1 MVSLIIG
8 NKGSGKTKKLISL
21 INEAVDKSNG
31 TVVCIEK
38 SPLLTYEVTHK
49 ARLIETERYGVEG
62 TDAFYG
68 MLCGIIAQDHDI
80 TEIFVDAIFK
90 IVGRDYEAFADLIKK
105 VSDISKLSDIDF
117 VFTVSE
123 DEEKLPARLFEYA
136 QKLNWLLRFAY
147 LFKVGGFFWKKLQ
160 IFKLYIDKLTLF

>member
-8 NKGSGKTKKLISL
+8 NKGSGKTKKLIAL
-21 INEAVDKSNG
+21 INEAVAKSDG

-38 SPLLTYEVTHK
+38 SPLLTYEVTHR

-62 TDAFYG
+62 GDAFYG

-80 TEIFVDAIFK
+80 TEVFVDATLK
-90 IVGRDYEAFADLIKK
+90 IIGKNNEALAVLLKK
-105 VSDISKLSDIDF
+105 VSKLSEVSGADF

-123 DEEKLPARLFEYA
+123 DEADVPAEIFEFA
-136 QKLNWLLRFAY
+136 QK
-147 LFKVGGFFWKKLQ
+147 
-160 IFKLYIDKLTLF
+160 I

>member
-49 ARLIETERYGVEG
+49 ARRIETERFAVEG
-62 TDAFYG
+62 CDAFYG
-68 MLCGIIAQDHDI
+68 MVCGIIAQDHDI
-80 TEIFVDAIFK
+80 TEIFVDATFK
-90 IVGRDYEAFADLIKK
+90 IIGRDYDAFATLIENLSK
-105 VSDISKLSDIDF
+105 VSAENEIDI

-123 DEEKLPARLFEYA
+123 DEDKLPARLFEYA
-136 QKLNWLLRFAY
+136 QRA
-147 LFKVGGFFWKKLQ
+147 
-160 IFKLYIDKLTLF
+160 

>member
-62 TDAFYG
+62 VDAFYG
-68 MLCGIIAQDHDI
+68 MICGIIAQDHDI
-80 TEIFVDAIFK
+80 TEIFVDATFK

-105 VSDISKLSDIDF
+105 VSDISKLSETDF
-117 VFTVSE
+117 VFTVQKMKTNFLQDSSNML
-123 DEEKLPARLFEYA
+123 K
-136 QKLNWLLRFAY
+136 KLNYSLLNFACLY
-147 LFKVGGFFWKKLQ
+147 EIGEFFWKKLQ
-160 IFKLYIDKLTLF
+160 IFKLYIDKCT

>member
-8 NKGSGKTKKLISL
+8 NKGSGKTKRLIAL

-49 ARLIETERYGVEG
+49 ARLIETERFAVEG
-62 TDAFYG
+62 CDAFYG
-68 MLCGIIAQDHDI
+68 MVCGIIAQDHDI
-80 TEIFVDAIFK
+80 TEIFVDATFK
-90 IVGRDYEAFADLIKK
+90 IIGRDYDAFATLIEKLSK
-105 VSDISKLSDIDF
+105 VSAENEIDI

-123 DEEKLPARLFEYA
+123 DEDKLPARLFDFA
-136 QKLNWLLRFAY
+136 QK
-147 LFKVGGFFWKKLQ
+147 
-160 IFKLYIDKLTLF
+160 I

>member
-62 TDAFYG
+62 PDAFFG
-68 MLCGIIAQDHDI
+68 MICGIIAQDHDI
-80 TEIFVDAIFK
+80 TEIFVDATFK
-90 IVGRDYEAFADLIKK
+90 IVGRDYDEFAALINKLSK
-105 VSDISKLSDIDF
+105 VSEETGVKF

-123 DEEKLPARLFEYA
+123 DKEKLPEALFANVE
-136 QKLNWLLRFAY
+136 
-147 LFKVGGFFWKKLQ
+147 V
-160 IFKLYIDKLTLF
+160 I

>member
-62 TDAFYG
+62 VDAFYG
-68 MLCGIIAQDHDI
+68 MICGIIAQDHDI
-80 TEIFVDAIFK
+80 TEIFVDATFK
-90 IVGRDYEAFADLIKK
+90 IVGRDYDKFAALIN
-105 VSDISKLSDIDF
+105 KLSKISEDTGVDF

-123 DEEKLPARLFEYA
+123 DKEKLPEALFANVE
-136 QKLNWLLRFAY
+136 
-147 LFKVGGFFWKKLQ
+147 V
-160 IFKLYIDKLTLF
+160 I